1 MIILKVWFYSCV
13 LCFSSF
19 SEEQP
24 SSSSL
29 VTSLARSDRYAP
41 QGHHQLQWLQQDRT
55 GIRDQSTDGSTM
67 GVGTRP
73 AAIGGQ
79 PFSHREADCKVRSCL
94 QATRHQLL
102 WDYTGLKCTITAILE
117 RALSG
122 IRWFSFLSVLQ
133 QMLLACLYLLT
144 LLMML
149 RRSIKFGPALI
160 FSNFLCS

>member
-1 MIILKVWFYSCV
+1 MILKVWFYSCV
-13 LCFSSF
+13 LCSSSF

-79 PFSHREADCKVRSCL
+79 PFSHREADCKEYSLVSRLPDTNSCETTL
-94 QATRHQLL
+94 AWSVQSQQF
-102 WDYTGLKCTITAILE
+102 WK
-117 RALSG
+117 ALSG
-122 IRWFSFLSVLQ
+122 IRLFSFLSVLQ